1 MLCKPPDSDTG
12 PCLLADAYRDLPEA
26 EHEYNLGLLCC
37 LPKKPSGH
45 TSDVASFHAQERAG
59 AYFSTNFYPFFAT
72 VFLLVFLTCFFFPGS
87 FDRRVANVFVD
98 SSRQSRDANKEYEFS
113 KPSGTTLSP
122 RLEFYISETRFRKA
136 SYRYKNACSQP
147 ATGQIGAGV
156 FRGFLE
162 RLRRS
167 GEMAAGAV
175 GESSGGAKN
184 WRGGRIAHWRESDSV
199 LRVFLEGGSDSA
211 LEGGLDSALG

>member
-1 MLCKPPDSDTG
+1 M
-12 PCLLADAYRDLPEA
+12 
-26 EHEYNLGLLCC
+26 
-37 LPKKPSGH
+37 
-45 TSDVASFHAQERAG
+45 
-59 AYFSTNFYPFFAT
+59 
-72 VFLLVFLTCFFFPGS
+72 
-87 FDRRVANVFVD
+87 FVD

-175 GESSGGAKN
+175 GESSGSAKN

-211 LEGGLDSALG
+211 LDSVFGRGVG